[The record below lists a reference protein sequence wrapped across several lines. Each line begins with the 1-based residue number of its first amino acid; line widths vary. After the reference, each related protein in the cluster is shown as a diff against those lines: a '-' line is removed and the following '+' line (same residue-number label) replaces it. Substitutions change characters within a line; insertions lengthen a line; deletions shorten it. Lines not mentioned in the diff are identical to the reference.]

1 MNKGETSVFV
11 LWYQFC
17 DKSGSGLIWSYDDK
31 SSADRDK
38 ELLDEYGDSMREFFI
53 TEIGAT

>member
-1 MNKGETSVFV
+1 MKMGETTVFV

-31 SSADRDK
+31 SCAERDK
-38 ELLDEYGDSMREFFI
+38 ELLDEYGDALREFFI